1 VKGRDIM
8 TEPQTLN
15 EQDIAQL
22 VRDGRWE
29 ELWELI
35 EEQHPADIADLL
47 ELLPSME
54 SLEVFQRLPVEVA
67 SEVLDE
73 AGGTTRVDLLT
84 NVNDEFL
91 ADLLDELPMDDAVGI
106 LEDLPDPVSESLIE
120 LMEPDEAQD
129 VRLALEYEKETAGRL
144 MTTDIAALKAQW
156 TVEQAFD
163 YLRSRVEIEQ
173 LYYLYVVDQH
183 HRLVGVVPLRGL
195 IHANPGQRIAEIMS
209 ADVIAVSAEAD
220 REQVADLLAK
230 YDFAALPVVNASNR
244 LVGVITVDD
253 IIDVFQEEATE
264 DIQRLG
270 GSLPLER
277 PYFSTPVFS
286 VFQKRIGWLLL
297 LFAAGTLTGLVTQF
311 YKPTWSQFLV
321 LASFVPLV
329 IGTGGNS
336 GSQTIATIIRAI
348 TTGEVRF
355 RDLGQAWLREVT
367 IGLLLGLVMGAIA
380 LLITNFIWREGPEI
394 AVVIAL
400 TLPLVVMWSTT
411 VGTIVPI
418 VADRL
423 HIDPAVISGPLIT
436 TIVDVTG
443 LIIYYTLAG
452 LILGN

>member
-1 VKGRDIM
+1 M

-73 AGGTTRVDLLT
+73 AGGTTRVDLLA

-286 VFQKRIGWLLL
+286 VFQKRIG
-297 LFAAGTLTGLVTQF
+297 FF
-311 YKPTWSQFLV
+311 F
-321 LASFVPLV
+321 
-329 IGTGGNS
+329 
-336 GSQTIATIIRAI
+336 
-348 TTGEVRF
+348 
-355 RDLGQAWLREVT
+355 
-367 IGLLLGLVMGAIA
+367 
-380 LLITNFIWREGPEI
+380 
-394 AVVIAL
+394 
-400 TLPLVVMWSTT
+400 
-411 VGTIVPI
+411 
-418 VADRL
+418 
-423 HIDPAVISGPLIT
+423 
-436 TIVDVTG
+436 
-443 LIIYYTLAG
+443 
-452 LILGN
+452 

>member
-1 VKGRDIM
+1 
-8 TEPQTLN
+8 
-15 EQDIAQL
+15 
-22 VRDGRWE
+22 
-29 ELWELI
+29 
-35 EEQHPADIADLL
+35 
-47 ELLPSME
+47 
-54 SLEVFQRLPVEVA
+54 
-67 SEVLDE
+67 
-73 AGGTTRVDLLT
+73 
-84 NVNDEFL
+84 
-91 ADLLDELPMDDAVGI
+91 
-106 LEDLPDPVSESLIE
+106 
-120 LMEPDEAQD
+120 
-129 VRLALEYEKETAGRL
+129 
-144 MTTDIAALKAQW
+144 
-156 TVEQAFD
+156 
-163 YLRSRVEIEQ
+163 
-173 LYYLYVVDQH
+173 
-183 HRLVGVVPLRGL
+183 
-195 IHANPGQRIAEIMS
+195 MS
-209 ADVIAVSAEAD
+209 TDVIAVSAESD
-220 REQVADLLAK
+220 QEEVADWLAK
-230 YDFAALPVVNASNR
+230 YDYAALPVVDAGYC

-277 PYFSTPVFS
+277 PYFSTPVIN

-311 YKPTWSQFLV
+311 FEPTWSQFLV

-348 TTGEVRF
+348 TTGEVNF

-380 LLITNFIWREGPEI
+380 LLITNFIWKEGLEI
-394 AVVIAL
+394 ALVIAL

-418 VADRL
+418 IADRI

-452 LILGN
+452 LILRA